1 MRAVNELL
9 SRVFKEKDGP
19 ENLGKGSVCS
29 VRDGDNLENAVV
41 NDRKDIEIPAKSEQ
55 YVRCKIGGLHKN
67 GGATRRRGEMPDDAI
82 WTVYGADE
90 GTLWHQKA
98 R

>member
-41 NDRKDIEIPAKSEQ
+41 NDRKDIEIPAKSE
-55 YVRCKIGGLHKN
+55 
-67 GGATRRRGEMPDDAI
+67 
-82 WTVYGADE
+82 
-90 GTLWHQKA
+90 
-98 R
+98 